1 MSIEEKNETDR
12 CSIHTAG
19 RDIPPGLRV
28 SLPGWQHK
36 KNTGWNM
43 PERRTTMKHTR
54 DSLVAIICECRK
66 NGTGIVLR
74 GADLS
79 GLDLRGLDLRYADLQ
94 CADLR
99 GADLS
104 GLDLRGLDLR
114 DADLRCADL
123 RWTDL
128 RYADLQDANLRGA
141 DLRWADLRR
150 TDLRWANL
158 QCADLRDADL
168 RWTDLRYADL
178 RGADLRGADL
188 DYCGYELSCKTIGII
203 ADSRLVSQLLYH
215 LCQMDVQA
223 CPEWDELR
231 NDERV
236 IALANQAH
244 VIREHG
250 LPEIEPQAQEEK

>member
-1 MSIEEKNETDR
+1 
-12 CSIHTAG
+12 
-19 RDIPPGLRV
+19 
-28 SLPGWQHK
+28 
-36 KNTGWNM
+36 
-43 PERRTTMKHTR
+43 MKHTR
-54 DSLVAIICECRK
+54 ETIIAYVNECRK
-66 NGTGIVLR
+66 NGTDIV
-74 GADLS
+74 
-79 GLDLRGLDLRYADLQ
+79 
-94 CADLR
+94 LR

-128 RYADLQDANLRGA
+128 RYADLRG
-141 DLRWADLRR
+141 
-150 TDLRWANL
+150 
-158 QCADLRDADL
+158 ADL
-168 RWTDLRYADL
+168 RWTDLRYADLQDANLRYADLRGADLRWTDLRYANL